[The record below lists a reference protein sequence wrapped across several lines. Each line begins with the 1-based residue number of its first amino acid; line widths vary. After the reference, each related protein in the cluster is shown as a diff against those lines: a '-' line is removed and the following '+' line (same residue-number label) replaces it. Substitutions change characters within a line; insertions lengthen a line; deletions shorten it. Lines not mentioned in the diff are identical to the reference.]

1 MVRDR
6 DTILISCSHLCLTA
20 QQAMERHQVQQRLWV
35 NSQDPLH
42 TLETPKLMFCAQQA
56 LERHQA
62 QQRLWA
68 NSLGSAG
75 DNSKGASPYGAAADQ
90 AALQQ
95 QLAAAAAA
103 GRFFG
108 AASSSPFLVRKAVSR
123 MCAACVV
130 ANSRCPA
137 T

>member
-1 MVRDR
+1 MK
-6 DTILISCSHLCLTA
+6 
-20 QQAMERHQVQQRLWV
+20 
-35 NSQDPLH
+35 
-42 TLETPKLMFCAQQA
+42 TLKLMFCAQQA
-56 LERHQA
+56 LERHQV

-68 NSLGSAG
+68 NSLGSAA
-75 DNSKGASPYGAAADQ
+75 DNSKGASPSGAAADQ
-90 AALQQ
+90 AGLQQ

-108 AASSSPFLVRKAVSR
+108 AASSSSFLVREAGSS

-130 ANSRCPA
+130 ATSRCPA